1 MNHQEDKSVMALA
14 VPKRAWRRS
23 ILGAG
28 VAAWAGGSWGLASA
42 QTSTSPARLSI
53 AAACTTRPLS
63 SMGVYSVVD
72 YGAGVG
78 QADQDTAAFKA
89 ALNAAKVTNGTV
101 VIPEGTYYINDTLS
115 MTGKVSLVG
124 LVAGSLAK
132 GDNRSRVV
140 LQMVGSA
147 FAPTDVPADVS
158 ANGDALAAYNVEGQ
172 QGQRPLRRALLELEG
187 GCAAGGFTVIGLGQ
201 SVPNAALAMMGNSTG
216 VRLSNLHLRNVW
228 IGIFSH
234 DSLGRSIIED
244 CLISDVQRTGI
255 CCGAYGGGSFD
266 VSRMTR
272 IEIQAASGV
281 KNTNTS
287 VGMVL
292 GHFDGHE
299 VNDCTVSGFY
309 TGIKLTRAMSYAST
323 QNISL
328 ISFVDCQ
335 VQNSFFALQSCTSNT
350 NYSWVGGVLQG
361 DVRALDLWD
370 ARSFIVQSAAL
381 KSQSDA
387 AAYVRSNSAN
397 LALSNCTLECAAP
410 YAVSFNSSG
419 ALVVAEC
426 VVAPGADRM
435 VPPPAAT
442 NTVAFVQVGGSGS
455 VVGYSNIVNL

>member
-1 MNHQEDKSVMALA
+1 MNTQDNRPEMAVA
-14 VPKRAWRRS
+14 VSNRARRRS
-23 ILGAG
+23 LLGAG
-28 VAAWAGGSWGLASA
+28 VAAWAGATSGLARA
-42 QTSTSPARLSI
+42 QTATVPARLTV
-53 AAACTTRPLS
+53 APGCTTKPLT
-63 SMGVYSVVD
+63 SMGVYSVLD
-72 YGAGVG
+72 YGAGAG

-89 ALNAAKVTNGTV
+89 ALAAAKATNGTV

-124 LVAGSLAK
+124 LVAGSLATA
-132 GDNRSRVV
+132 DNRSRVV
-140 LQMVGSA
+140 LQMVGAA
-147 FAPTDVPADVS
+147 FAPSDVPADVS
-158 ANGDALAAYNVEGQ
+158 ANGDALAAYTVEGQ
-172 QGQRPLRRALLELEG
+172 QGQRPLQRALLELEG
-187 GCAAGGFTVIGLGQ
+187 GCAAGGFTVSGLGQ
-201 SVPNAALAMMGNSTG
+201 AVPNAAIALMGNSTG

-234 DSLGRSIIED
+234 DSLGRSVMED

-309 TGIKLTRAMSYAST
+309 AGIKLTRALSYAST
-323 QNISL
+323 QNTSL

-335 VQNSFFALQSCTSNT
+335 VQNSFFGVQSCTTNT
-350 NYSWVGGVLQG
+350 NYSWVGGALQG
-361 DVRALDLWD
+361 DVRALDIWD
-370 ARSFIVQSAAL
+370 ARSFLVQAAVL

-387 AAYVRSNSAN
+387 AAYVRSNAAN

-419 ALVVAEC
+419 ALVVSEC

-442 NTVAFVQVGGSGS
+442 NAVAFVQVGGSGS
-455 VVGYSNIVNL
+455 VVGYSNIVIA